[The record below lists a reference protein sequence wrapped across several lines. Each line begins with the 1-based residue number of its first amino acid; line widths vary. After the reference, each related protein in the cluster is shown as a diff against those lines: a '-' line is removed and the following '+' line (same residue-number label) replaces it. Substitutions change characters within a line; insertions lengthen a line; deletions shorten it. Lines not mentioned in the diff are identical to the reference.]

1 MSIRQRTDEK
11 LEDYLG
17 RHTMMICRST
27 GDAFIIPL
35 VEGGLP
41 TNTPDRAER
50 DEYYRQLRDASDA
63 SFWTSRTYKN
73 AK

>member
-17 RHTMMICRST
+17 RHTVMVCKSN
-27 GDAFIIPL
+27 GDLYIIPL

-50 DEYYRQLRDASDA
+50 DAFFANLRDASDA
-63 SFWTSRTYKN
+63 SYWTSRTYKN
-73 AK
+73 KK